1 MHKLDI
7 LANNKSMNNFY
18 ISENVQYVEQKND
31 NLMQVVAQND
41 AIDFTTVIASIP
53 LVRKVVFYQLQS
65 GEVIV
70 GVLPEPLF
78 SLSDRLNLMQNV
90 EKAVSELT
98 KKETFVTLDT
108 DLFVAISKCS
118 DEENAKTI
126 KDFIIRRNSA
136 RM

>member
-1 MHKLDI
+1 MHKLGI
-7 LANNKSMNNFY
+7 LANNKSMNNLY

-31 NLMQVVAQND
+31 NLMQIVAQSG
-41 AIDFTTVIASIP
+41 AIDFTTVVANIP

-98 KKETFVTLDT
+98 NKDTFVTLDT
-108 DLFVAISKCS
+108 DLFVAISKCR

>member
-1 MHKLDI
+1 
-7 LANNKSMNNFY
+7 MNNLY

-31 NLMQVVAQND
+31 NLMQVVAQSG
-41 AIDFTTVIASIP
+41 AIDFTMVVANIP

-98 KKETFVTLDT
+98 NKDAFVTLDT
-108 DLFVAISKCS
+108 DLFVAISKCR